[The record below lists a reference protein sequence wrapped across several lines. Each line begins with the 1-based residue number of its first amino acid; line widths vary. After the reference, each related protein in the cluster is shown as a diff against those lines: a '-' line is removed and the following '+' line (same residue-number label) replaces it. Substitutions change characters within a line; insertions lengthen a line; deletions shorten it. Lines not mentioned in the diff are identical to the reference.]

1 MTREVIQTRDL
12 SKTFTLGFRRK
23 KVKALRGVSFSVRER
38 EIFGFL
44 GPNGAG
50 KTTTI
55 KIIVGLLRP
64 SGGSCSLMGK
74 PAGEIAARNHIGYL
88 PEAPYFYDHLL
99 PDEFMDLC
107 GRLRG
112 LDSKARRKR
121 GSELLELVGLGAAR
135 DRPLRKFSKGMLQR
149 IGLAQSMMGDPDL
162 LILDEPMTGLDPV
175 GRKEVRDLI
184 LDLRRQGKT
193 IFFSSHIL
201 SDVETLCDRVAI
213 VNQGRLVAEGS
224 LSELLEPAGLMVDI
238 ELDSAS
244 EELEAQLEELSLE
257 LSREDPTRV
266 RIEVKGDDLVED
278 VLRLAIDSGAKVRAV
293 IPRRETLENLF
304 LRSALKAGQEK
315 CDS

>member
-12 SKTFTLGFRRK
+12 AKTFALGFRRK
-23 KVKALRGVSFSVRER
+23 KVKALRGVTFSVRER

-50 KTTTI
+50 KTTAI

-74 PAGEIAARNHIGYL
+74 PAGEIAARHHIGYL
-88 PEAPYFYDHLL
+88 PESPYFYDHLL

-112 LDSKARRKR
+112 LESKTRRRR
-121 GSELLELVGLGAAR
+121 GDELLELVGLSAAR

-149 IGLAQSMMGDPDL
+149 IGLAQSLIGDPEL

-184 LDLRRQGKT
+184 LDLRRKGKT

-213 VNQGRLVAEGS
+213 VNEGLLVDKGS
-224 LSELLEPAGLMVDI
+224 LKELLEPAVLLVDI
-238 ELDSAS
+238 ELDNTS
-244 EELEAQLEELSLE
+244 EELGVQLEELSVE
-257 LSREDPTRV
+257 LTREDPQRV
-266 RIEVKGDDLVED
+266 HVAVKGEDLVEE
-278 VLRLAIDSGAKVRAV
+278 VLRLAVEDKAKVLTV

-304 LRSALKAGQEK
+304 MRRALKSGQKKGEN
-315 CDS
+315 